1 MRILKSIF
9 ALLIVASIFT
19 ACGEEEYIQPDLQ
32 IEDASMGDRSEDPSG
47 PPLPPGDND

>member
-19 ACGEEEYIQPDLQ
+19 ACGEEEYIKPDVE
-32 IEDASMGDRSEDPSG
+32 ITDEMSTDRPGGTG
-47 PPLPPGDND
+47 PTLPD